1 MEKHELLNP
10 NLLKNV
16 RELVESARREACKS
30 INLITLQTNG
40 EIGRLI
46 FEEEQ
51 RGKERAGYGE
61 YLIINLSKELTKT
74 FGRGFSVSNLK
85 NMRLF
90 YIKYQK
96 SQSVIGQFENTQK
109 KGKNGLKTIEN
120 SPEFDEKGQSLTDQF
135 RKSQSVTNLELSG
148 C

>member
-1 MEKHELLNP
+1 MTKHELFNP

-16 RELVESARREACKS
+16 RELVESARREAYES

-51 RGKERAGYGE
+51 RGKERAGYGD

-85 NMRLF
+85 NMRF
-90 YIKYQK
+90 I
-96 SQSVIGQFENTQK
+96 SVDT
-109 KGKNGLKTIEN
+109 
-120 SPEFDEKGQSLTDQF
+120 SP
-135 RKSQSVTNLELSG
+135 RKCIAARNAEQTTNWKIIFCFALRPRFCFFIALM
-148 C
+148 